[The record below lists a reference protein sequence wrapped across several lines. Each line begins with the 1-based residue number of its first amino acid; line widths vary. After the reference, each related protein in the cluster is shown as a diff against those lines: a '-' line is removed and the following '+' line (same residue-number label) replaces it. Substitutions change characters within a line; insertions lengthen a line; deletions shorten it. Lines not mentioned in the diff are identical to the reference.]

1 VSLTCGVGVMAEL
14 VAAFGMEAVI
24 LYTAVLLKKRIAVY
38 GARVPT
44 VLRVV
49 RYGVCMRVCVCMYV
63 CVCMCVCM
71 GVCVCVCDTRC
82 LYVDR
87 QWVTHP
93 LCTWACACVCA

>member
-1 VSLTCGVGVMAEL
+1 VSLTCGAGGMAEL

-49 RYGVCMRVCVCMYV
+49 RYGVCMCVCVCVRVCVCV
-63 CVCMCVCM
+63 CVSI
-71 GVCVCVCDTRC
+71 GVCVCVR
-82 LYVDR
+82 YKMPIR
-87 QWVTHP
+87 G
-93 LCTWACACVCA
+93 